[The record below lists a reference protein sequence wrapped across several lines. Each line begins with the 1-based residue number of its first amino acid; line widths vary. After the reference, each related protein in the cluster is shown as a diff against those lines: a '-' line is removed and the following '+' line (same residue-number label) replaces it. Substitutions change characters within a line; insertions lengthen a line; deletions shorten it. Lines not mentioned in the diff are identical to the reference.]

1 LPFIGIQVDRSAG
14 EARRAQGR
22 AHISG
27 DRPTRPRARDHR
39 ISTALRH
46 ISYIDASF
54 WDFTTEFVVEFD
66 PAIYLIAKARATK
79 MLTTTAA
86 SELPPEGWIAGG
98 HECERCPFTKA
109 CGIERQAVPA
119 PSATIVDP
127 QLVAEIRDLA
137 IAYKARQGDADAA
150 TTKLREVQHEIRER
164 LRAKGLRRVAGDD
177 FSVTWSPVK
186 GRQGF
191 DVKALSAAATA
202 VGIDVTEF
210 ETVGD
215 PGDRLDI
222 RVREART
229 Q

>member
-1 LPFIGIQVDRSAG
+1 
-14 EARRAQGR
+14 
-22 AHISG
+22 
-27 DRPTRPRARDHR
+27 
-39 ISTALRH
+39 
-46 ISYIDASF
+46 
-54 WDFTTEFVVEFD
+54 
-66 PAIYLIAKARATK
+66 
-79 MLTTTAA
+79 
-86 SELPPEGWIAGG
+86 
-98 HECERCPFTKA
+98 
-109 CGIERQAVPA
+109 VPA